1 MNLPNAE
8 CATVPK
14 RKITHYLLNPAHPVG
29 GSKAIFFLRFGF
41 TAARW
46 TQMAE
51 ALIHHARHNEV
62 SSTETTLRGV
72 RYAVDGPLPA
82 LDGTAL
88 NVRAAWFI
96 DSGSTIPRFI
106 TAHPLPK
113 L

>member
-8 CATVPK
+8 RAAVPE
-14 RKITHYLLNPAHPVG
+14 RKITHYLLNPGHAVG
-29 GSKAIFFLRFGF
+29 GSKAAFFLRFGF

-51 ALIHHARHNEV
+51 ALLRHARHNEV
-62 SSTETTLRGV
+62 SSTETTPRGN

-82 LDGTAL
+82 PDGTVL

-96 DSGSTIPRFI
+96 DSGSTVPRFI

-113 L
+113 I

>member
-8 CATVPK
+8 RATVPE

-29 GSKAIFFLRFGF
+29 GSKAAFFLRFGF
-41 TAARW
+41 TATRW

-51 ALIHHARHNEV
+51 ALIRHARQNEV
-62 SSTETTLRGV
+62 SSTEATARGI
-72 RYAVDGPLPA
+72 RYAVDGA
-82 LDGTAL
+82 LLAPDGTVL

-96 DSGSTIPRFI
+96 DSGSTVPRFI